1 MNACWINIGYVHKD
15 VSRTRVSNFKMK
27 SNSMEQSFP
36 NGKKFSLISM
46 ETFYFQLLNNN
57 HISEIIE
64 NFAVFT
70 HTHTK
75 FVFCIHYILWRRKFY
90 ANTKI
95 NSSFV
100 RCGNTASFQI
110 QKYTVTNE
118 NRIDLSSFKWKRC
131 RFIPIKYMCFVLCIN
146 KCSNFFMH
154 IETIKHTFNNRGK
167 KTQTWTSKCKIHRKN
182 STWSNHNNSSNEISM
197 MLHIETATV
206 QLTFNQMKRDLN
218 ANHIDD
224 VYDFCVICRTFSTWL
239 NHTTFPFAPIYS

>member
-1 MNACWINIGYVHKD
+1 M
-15 VSRTRVSNFKMK
+15 
-27 SNSMEQSFP
+27 
-36 NGKKFSLISM
+36 
-46 ETFYFQLLNNN
+46 
-57 HISEIIE
+57 
-64 NFAVFT
+64 
-70 HTHTK
+70 
-75 FVFCIHYILWRRKFY
+75 FCIHYILYRRKFY

-167 KTQTWTSKCKIHRKN
+167 KTQTWTSKCKIHQRILHDR
-182 STWSNHNNSSNEISM
+182 TTITVRMRFRWCYISK
-197 MLHIETATV
+197 
-206 QLTFNQMKRDLN
+206 QLPCSWHLIKWNVIWMQTN
-218 ANHIDD
+218 IDD